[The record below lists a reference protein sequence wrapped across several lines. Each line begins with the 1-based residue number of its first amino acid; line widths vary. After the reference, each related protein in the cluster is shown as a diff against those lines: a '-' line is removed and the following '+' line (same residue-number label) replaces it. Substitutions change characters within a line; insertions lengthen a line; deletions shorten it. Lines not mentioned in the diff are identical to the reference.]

1 MLGDILC
8 HSSLAGIQLVRF
20 MRADRL
26 LSILL
31 LLQTRGKMTASQLA
45 EEMEVSR
52 RTILRDIDALSSA
65 GVPVYA
71 SGGHG
76 GDIGLDEQ
84 YRTSL
89 TGLNEM
95 EIQTLFIASNPALLH
110 DIGLG
115 SAVKSS
121 RLKLSA
127 ALPARYHG
135 MAAHIQ
141 QRIYIDP
148 SWWWHD
154 ARPLPFWED
163 LQLAVFG
170 DRLMHTIYT
179 RADGTVVERLLEPY
193 SLVAKGSLWYL
204 IARRESEFRLYRVSR
219 FQQVILLETTF
230 TRVADFDLETYCH
243 THSSAF
249 INTLK
254 EYTCTLRVH
263 IRRINFIQGLMP
275 GRYRI
280 IELDSGDG
288 WLTLYFEVESVELA
302 RMLVFE
308 LGQDV
313 QVIEPRS
320 LRESILRM
328 AYEII
333 EHQAD

>member
-1 MLGDILC
+1 
-8 HSSLAGIQLVRF
+8 

-45 EEMEVSR
+45 EELEVSR
-52 RTILRDIDALSSA
+52 RTILRDVDALSSA

-76 GDIGLDEQ
+76 GGIGLDEQ

-89 TGLNEM
+89 TGLNEV
-95 EIQTLFIASNPALLH
+95 EIQTLFIASSPALLH

-115 SAVKSS
+115 RAVKSS

-127 ALPARYHG
+127 ALPRRHQD
-135 MAAHIQ
+135 MATHIQ

-154 ARPLPFWED
+154 ARPLPFWQE
-163 LQLAVFG
+163 LQQAVFN
-170 DRLMHTIYT
+170 DRMIHTLYS
-179 RADGTVVERLLEPY
+179 RADGKVTERWLEPY

-204 IARRESEFRLYRVSR
+204 IARRDGEFRLYRVSR
-219 FQQVILLETTF
+219 FQQVTLLESTF
-230 TRVADFDLETYCH
+230 TRAADFDLETH
-243 THSSAF
+243 WQSQSNAF
-249 INTLK
+249 ID
-254 EYTCTLRVH
+254 TLREYAFSLRV
-263 IRRINFIQGLMP
+263 RAGRVNFIQGLMP

-280 IELDSGDG
+280 TEPDRGDG

-308 LGQDV
+308 LGHDA
-313 QVIEPRS
+313 QVIEPHS
-320 LRESILRM
+320 LWESVLRM
-328 AYEII
+328 AREIV
-333 EHQAD
+333 EHEAG